1 MKIIFVVL
9 LLSIYGFRLD
19 AQEIGDVDYE
29 DYEDYELKFKI
40 TSIMPPECIVDVIRI
55 YSEDA
60 EIIVPSSALIDEM
73 QYAVTEMFGHIT
85 SGKSVK
91 IANTVKVIKEYSH
104 IGGNSLST
112 IEFDNN
118 SQLSFVENSL
128 FVGSVSLTSIDFGDN
143 SQLRYIEGHKGV
155 TGVFNNCIS
164 LTNIDFGKN
173 SKLVAIGDGT
183 EHADDCGVFSNCI
196 SLKEIE
202 LPYGITKL
210 GSYIFS
216 GCSSLT
222 DINFEDCTKLD
233 TVGEYAFKRCSSL
246 QSIDLSKCTKLK
258 RIDAGTFFDC
268 TSLEDVRLPSSIE
281 YIEYGALENC
291 TSLKEI
297 EFPTGI
303 TELGSSI
310 FSGCSS
316 LVDIN
321 FEDCT
326 KLDIIG
332 SYAFEK
338 CSSLRSIDLSK
349 CTKIK
354 RIDTGT
360 FFDCTSLEDVRL
372 PNSIECIDNYA
383 FENCSKLK
391 SIKCY
396 AENVPITG
404 TIFDDCPSDM
414 IIYVPEKSMSLYKSD
429 YVWGQFTIKSL
440 ESLGIDNM
448 ICEENI
454 SINIYPD
461 QTNNNIFIE
470 TDKNIQYI
478 HVYNINGVLIKK
490 SLPCNNL
497 LNVSNLSDG
506 IYLMKLK
513 TDEGYV
519 IKGFIK
525 Q

>member
-1 MKIIFVVL
+1 MKKIFVVL

-29 DYEDYELKFKI
+29 DYEDYKLKFKI

-118 SQLSFVENSL
+118 SQLDFVENSL

-246 QSIDLSKCTKLK
+246 QSIDLSKCTKL
-258 RIDAGTFFDC
+258 
-268 TSLEDVRLPSSIE
+268 
-281 YIEYGALENC
+281 
-291 TSLKEI
+291 
-297 EFPTGI
+297 
-303 TELGSSI
+303 
-310 FSGCSS
+310 
-316 LVDIN
+316 
-321 FEDCT
+321 
-326 KLDIIG
+326 
-332 SYAFEK
+332 
-338 CSSLRSIDLSK
+338 
-349 CTKIK
+349 K